1 MYRVLLL
8 ISVQDLEASLCSFGR
23 ENDQQS
29 IERSKSKI
37 RVYNVHT
44 VRSLEPHIRNYS
56 LSTNAIAAE
65 FSFGSQQ

>member
-1 MYRVLLL
+1 MYRVLFL

-23 ENDQQS
+23 ENDQES

-37 RVYNVHT
+37 RMYNVHT

-65 FSFGSQQ
+65 FSFGSQ